1 VGDGRPLL
9 VLMNYETVP
18 VPLDL
23 RQPPPE
29 VESIFQY
36 RNAEGKLRELR
47 NNLVFVAADQRSIE
61 NMKTLMRRRL
71 ALAELRKPENQR
83 DLADYQKKKIE
94 GEYEKL
100 RLDLAMAV
108 LQCYRHLFYPA
119 SNPLSGTTLPIGY
132 TIIELSG
139 AGDSPGNGQ
148 HQVERVLHE
157 QKKLLEPRDTP
168 DAPGFVRDQTPLRI
182 KGEITTAALR
192 TEYRKAPKL
201 SILLQDT
208 PLLLCIRNG
217 VEQGVFIYR
226 EGNQVWGQGDPSP
239 AIYINDNC
247 FIHTIKD
254 AEQKKLWPRV
264 DPLVVRFYPQPEQ
277 ISKGGQAELVALIS
291 GGLPPYNVLCS
302 EPTLSADRTTQ
313 TELRAKVRP
322 QTSASYQIEVQ
333 DSRGTRQT
341 ATAQIMVEQ
350 GGKIEPP
357 RPPDPIKLPPPPPPS
372 ALRAEGPLMQAL
384 TVLWAKARQVKC
396 EAISNLTI
404 EMTEAV
410 SAWKV
415 HQSTATLQG
424 VTVKC
429 GLRAEIA
436 AEGVD
441 SFKVEFDGRVDKAN
455 PIKSFLEPNLRAADD
470 VIFEARYTITFD
482 APLLM
487 KGDAPETLAKNLTR
501 AGGGEAYVE
510 AQAVQSGATA

>member
-1 VGDGRPLL
+1 MLPRLESTIV
-9 VLMNYETVP
+9 ETGTP
-18 VPLDL
+18 NCFAIF
-23 RQPPPE
+23 RQLWPD
-29 VESIFQY
+29 SLS
-36 RNAEGKLRELR
+36 RTTSSRR
-47 NNLVFVAADQRSIE
+47 
-61 NMKTLMRRRL
+61 KTRFGLPNFLPL
-71 ALAELRKPENQR
+71 ALAAR
-83 DLADYQKKKIE
+83 
-94 GEYEKL
+94 
-100 RLDLAMAV
+100 
-108 LQCYRHLFYPA
+108 
-119 SNPLSGTTLPIGY
+119 
-132 TIIELSG
+132 
-139 AGDSPGNGQ
+139 
-148 HQVERVLHE
+148 
-157 QKKLLEPRDTP
+157 
-168 DAPGFVRDQTPLRI
+168 TPLTVRSRI
-182 KGEITTAALR
+182 ISRSNSAN
-192 TEYRKAPKL
+192 APKMCSMNRDIGL
-201 SILLQDT
+201 ESSVSMFWVTAMNRTPIQDT

-217 VEQGVFIYR
+217 VEQGIFIYR

-247 FIHTIKD
+247 FIHTLKD

-350 GGKIEPP
+350 NGKIEPP
-357 RPPDPIKLPPPPPPS
+357 QPPEPIKPPLPPPPS
-372 ALRAEGPLMQAL
+372 TLKAEGPLMQAL
-384 TVLWAKARQVKC
+384 TDLWAKARQAKC
-396 EAISNLTI
+396 EAISKLTI

-415 HQSTATLQG
+415 RQSTATLQG
-424 VTVKC
+424 VAVKC
-429 GLRAEIA
+429 GLRAEIT

-470 VIFEARYTITFD
+470 VIFEARYAITFRS
-482 APLLM
+482 AW
-487 KGDAPETLAKNLTR
+487 
-501 AGGGEAYVE
+501 
-510 AQAVQSGATA
+510 QA